1 MSFSISNSNFTLKM
15 PSWYTSWAD
24 FKRDRYSFMVFPFGV
39 VTISATFRN
48 PASSSSWIF
57 RQHAAIGMSYLSLIS
72 CTDLD
77 VLCVAIKMRSAYL
90 SVSKRESSFS
100 RIGLDSVGIVIRLSI
115 RFSDLILADRE
126 RCARFAE
133 DFPPHTIGRSS
144 AFGKPPDQSHER
156 LNNSVYGFCP

>member
-1 MSFSISNSNFTLKM
+1 
-15 PSWYTSWAD
+15 
-24 FKRDRYSFMVFPFGV
+24 
-39 VTISATFRN
+39 
-48 PASSSSWIF
+48 
-57 RQHAAIGMSYLSLIS
+57 MSYLSLIS

-77 VLCVAIKMRSAYL
+77 VLCVATKMRSAYS
-90 SVSKRESSFS
+90 SVSKRETSFS

-133 DFPPHTIGRSS
+133 DFQPHTIGRSS

-156 LNNSVYGFCP
+156 LNNSVDGFCPERTTGTFTPWIRKTAEARVASIARDAM

>member
-1 MSFSISNSNFTLKM
+1 
-15 PSWYTSWAD
+15 
-24 FKRDRYSFMVFPFGV
+24 
-39 VTISATFRN
+39 
-48 PASSSSWIF
+48 
-57 RQHAAIGMSYLSLIS
+57 MSYLSLIS

-77 VLCVAIKMRSAYL
+77 VLCVATKMRSAYS
-90 SVSKRESSFS
+90 SVSKRETSFS

-133 DFPPHTIGRSS
+133 DFPPHKIGRSS

-156 LNNSVYGFCP
+156 LNNSVYRFCPQWPTDPLPVSIRKAAE